1 MSDREEIEGLML
13 AYCRAIDSGSWEAF
27 RALMGAARWLVEGE
41 APAPASANNVIVY
54 DDGTPRT
61 KHVVTNIEI
70 LVDREG
76 HRAEGHSYVTV
87 YQQVPGDQL
96 RTIFTGEYHDCVAK
110 AEGRWAFTERDIR
123 RPLYG
128 DLSKHLRDP
137 QATFP
142 RAPRA
147 PLS

>member
-61 KHVVTNIEI
+61 KHVVTNIAI
-70 LVDREG
+70 LVDPEG

-96 RTIFTGEYHDCVAK
+96 RTIFAGARLFGHRMQGWRSSQLCWSCRTFVCLSCC
-110 AEGRWAFTERDIR
+110 R
-123 RPLYG
+123 RRMISVL
-128 DLSKHLRDP
+128 
-137 QATFP
+137 
-142 RAPRA
+142 
-147 PLS
+147 